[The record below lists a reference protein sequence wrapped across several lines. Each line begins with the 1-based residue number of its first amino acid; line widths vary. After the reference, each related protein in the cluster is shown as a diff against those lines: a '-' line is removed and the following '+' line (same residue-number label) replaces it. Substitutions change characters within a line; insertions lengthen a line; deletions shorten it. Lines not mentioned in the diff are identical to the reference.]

1 MHGNLPAQRF
11 NRRTMVRLLAAGSL
25 IPVALARRADAQ
37 QSAGSPS
44 GTVTMEQTQVSLLG
58 PRDARLP
65 RSHLP
70 IPAA

>member
-1 MHGNLPAQRF
+1 MLSSHTLKETRTMHGNLPAQRF

-44 GTVTMEQTQVSLLG
+44 GT
-58 PRDARLP
+58 
-65 RSHLP
+65 
-70 IPAA
+70 